1 MEILLPVRKLL
12 LSSILIDND
21 DIKLFLLL
29 GLDLGLAFFL
39 PSFIVR
45 NYFFLLLGGEYRSSE
60 AHTIRL
66 QPMYG
71 YALLYEVI
79 CRPLEHSL
87 ILLRCFKVSA
97 PCDSHC

>member
-1 MEILLPVRKLL
+1 MKTVTI
-12 LSSILIDND
+12 IDID
-21 DIKLFLLL
+21 DDDVKLFLLL
-29 GLDLGLAFFL
+29 GLDLGPAFFL

-45 NYFFLLLGGEYRSSE
+45 NCFFLLLGGKYRSSE

-71 YALLYEVI
+71 YVLLYEVI

-87 ILLRCFKVSA
+87 IIESFSTLSLSLWMFA
-97 PCDSHC
+97 HF